1 MQDHIYLITVFEQCE
16 PWKEPYNYILGD
28 VRSVGWRPTL
38 EMAVETVESNMCDIW
53 EYCYDYACI
62 EELDHSLYPYA
73 RERWFYKYNK
83 KTGRYEEIDEPVILK
98 GHGPIGG
105 IG

>member
-1 MQDHIYLITVFEQCE
+1 MEDKNIYLITVFSKCE
-16 PWKEPYNYILGD
+16 PEERWGFNIGST
-28 VRSVGWRPTL
+28 RSVGFRWTL
-38 EMAVETVESNMCDIW
+38 KDAVETVETNMCDIW

-62 EELDHSLYPYA
+62 EELNDALYPWA
-73 RERWFYKYNK
+73 EERWFYKFNRE
-83 KTGRYEEIDEPVILK
+83 TGRYEEIDEPAILK